1 VAWAEM
7 EGAEEVELNAVNL
20 EGKLNQ
26 YKRMGMFG
34 ESFLPASADLS
45 VETDRKLIR
54 GMDPRALR
62 AGRDPE
68 PVGQQ
73 RGRGD

>member
-1 VAWAEM
+1 
-7 EGAEEVELNAVNL
+7 
-20 EGKLNQ
+20 
-26 YKRMGMFG
+26 MGMFG